1 MKFIIIHWFLVDV
14 NVMYLWQLNP
24 PLWHECPSQLL
35 FWPWAACREDCP
47 WPWLPMSA
55 VNLVMGSLQ
64 RRMPMCISAHN
75 EMLMLCICDSCTY
88 IYKSLRG
95 PQTNKFIQLEFVFTS
110 MLTFIFWQVGS
121 KVNRKWKLG
130 GLFTPWVDKRLFFVW
145 CWWNSDVMFL
155 WQ

>member
-1 MKFIIIHWFLVDV
+1 
-14 NVMYLWQLNP
+14 MYLWQLNP

-47 WPWLPMSA
+47 WPRLPMSA

-95 PQTNKFIQLEFVFTS
+95 PQTINSFNWNLC
-110 MLTFIFWQVGS
+110 LQVCWHLFFGRWAGEGS
-121 KVNRKWKLG
+121 KVNRKWKLA